1 MKILI
6 TCFFTGLIYLIISSY
21 HIVPPKMVDN
31 PTPVELPNS
40 IDLQEYK
47 TAYFASG
54 CFWCVEAIYEN
65 VNGVKEVISGYAGGT
80 TVNPNYQQIGTGR
93 TGHAETVEVYYDP
106 SKVDFKTLLVVFFNS
121 HDPTTKNRQGPDF
134 GTQYRSIAFYTDDA
148 EKNIIEDYI
157 KELTRDQVF
166 DKPIVTEIKLH
177 SVFYKAEEYHQDFEK
192 LNPLHPYVRQIS
204 IPRLNRFKAKS
215 PEVLKESK

>member
-6 TCFFTGLIYLIISSY
+6 TCFFTGLIYLIISSCN
-21 HIVPPKMVDN
+21 IAPPKMVDN
-31 PTPVELPNS
+31 LTTVELPNS
-40 IDLQEYK
+40 IDPQEYK

-54 CFWCVEAIYEN
+54 CFWCVEAIYES
-65 VNGVKEVISGYAGGT
+65 VYGVKEVISGYAGGT

-106 SKVDFKTLLVVFFNS
+106 SKVDFKTLLAVFFNS
-121 HDPTTKNRQGPDF
+121 HDPTTKNRQGPDS
-134 GTQYRSIAFYTDDA
+134 GTQYRSIAFYTDDV
-148 EKNIIEDYI
+148 EKNIIVDYV
-157 KELTRDQVF
+157 KELTRNQVF

-177 SVFYKAEEYHQDFEK
+177 TVFYKAEEYHQDFEK

-204 IPRLNRFKAKS
+204 IPRLNQFKAKS